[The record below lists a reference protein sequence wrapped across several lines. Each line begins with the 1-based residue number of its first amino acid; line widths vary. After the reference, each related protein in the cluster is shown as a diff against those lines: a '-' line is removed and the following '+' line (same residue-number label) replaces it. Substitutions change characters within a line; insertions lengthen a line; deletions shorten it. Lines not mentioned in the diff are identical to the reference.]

1 MHLKNLVRSF
11 PKPPITTQFRA
22 NQRAAL
28 FAVENLG
35 GNKTGPSKLSIKK
48 HRNKDQVLSTF
59 TGNYLVVG
67 GVVLL
72 TSYLRA

>member
-35 GNKTGPSKLSIKK
+35 GNKTGPSSRSKSTEIKIK
-48 HRNKDQVLSTF
+48 FFPRILEITLW
-59 TGNYLVVG
+59 LVG
-67 GVVLL
+67 WFFSHH
-72 TSYLRA
+72 TCEHE